1 MSEFKV
7 CINPFEDPTK
17 RVSIY
22 AEGRYQREYPKGAI
36 VKAEPGSI
44 GIFVF
49 AFRKDA
55 ENFVRVHRGI
65 IIRVLGIGIPC
76 SPKMISMGQA
86 EADLDHWYSYDCAH
100 ISFAPE
106 GTIAFEAVEVL
117 E

>member
-7 CINPFEDPTK
+7 CINPFKDPTK

-36 VKAEPGSI
+36 VQAAPESI

-55 ENFVRVHRGI
+55 ENFVRKHGGI

-76 SPKMISMGQA
+76 SPKVISMGQA
-86 EADLDHWYSYDCAH
+86 EADLDRWYSYDYALNT
-100 ISFAPE
+100 FAPE